1 MIGFRKKFALE
12 FYYYVININI
22 RNLIILHMKSDYLF
36 LDVKESLIPNSGLG
50 VFAKTDIKQG
60 SFIVEYRG
68 YSNIHINNE

>member
-1 MIGFRKKFALE
+1 
-12 FYYYVININI
+12 
-22 RNLIILHMKSDYLF
+22 MKSDYLF

-68 YSNIHINNE
+68 YSNIHIKNQ